1 MNLNLKISSLRVG
14 RFAIGKMANITS
26 LILRALQSKE
36 LKLRNKEDTLIVRRD
51 GEYLSDTLNI
61 SELEKIKRRGKAILL
76 VELNEFHGA
85 SLVCNGISFE
95 KLGFDVYYLVVWGPM
110 IFDNPFFSLEKKD
123 NIYTG
128 TLNDIQNFLS
138 KTELIKRNFD
148 FIFYNTSFDCAYDS
162 KAYYF

>member
-95 KLGFDVYYLVVWGPM
+95 KLGFDIAPTIAKRI
-110 IFDNPFFSLEKKD
+110 IFLFFCFLFSNP
-123 NIYTG
+123 
-128 TLNDIQNFLS
+128 LS
-138 KTELIKRNFD
+138 VFAKSGNP
-148 FIFYNTSFDCAYDS
+148 
-162 KAYYF
+162 